1 MPHARR
7 RLGDRGEQLAESFLA
22 GHGYVVVE
30 RNYRASGGEID
41 LVCRDGDTLAFV
53 EVKTRRGTAFGM
65 PEEAV
70 TAAKLA
76 HIVAAAEH
84 YVAERELAGAPWR
97 VDVVAIELD
106 TSGRLVEVRLVR
118 DAADW

>member
-1 MPHARR
+1 VPHARR
-7 RLGDRGEQLAESFLA
+7 RLGDRGEHIAEAFLAE
-22 GHGYVVVE
+22 HGYAILA
-30 RNYRASGGEID
+30 RNYRALGCEVD
-41 LVCRDGDTLAFV
+41 LVCRDGDSLAFV
-53 EVKTRRGTAFGM
+53 EVKTRRGTAFGV

-70 TAAKLA
+70 TPAKIA

-84 YVAERELAGAPWR
+84 YVAEHDLAGTAWR
-97 VDVVAIELD
+97 VDVVAIQLD